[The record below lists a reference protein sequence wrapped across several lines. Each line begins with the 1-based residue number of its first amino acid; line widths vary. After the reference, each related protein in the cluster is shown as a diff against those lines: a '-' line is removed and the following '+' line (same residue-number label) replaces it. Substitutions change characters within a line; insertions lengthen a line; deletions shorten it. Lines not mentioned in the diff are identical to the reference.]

1 MKTQKRLFTSMILL
15 VIMTFSIWGCK
26 LTSILPVK
34 KSETAV
40 MADPLIG
47 LDALQTYHISF
58 QQDATGSV
66 DGQPYEYHNQV
77 EMSRLPGKLDFTR
90 RLAGTEEP
98 SSFLHLISDG
108 QAVYR
113 WADPDQPC
121 QGEIGNLPVD
131 EILDPS
137 SFLIPVSSATKIGSE
152 TMNQIQTTHYT
163 FDQNGLNISTP
174 KPDVVGELW
183 IADQGGFV
191 VKMSLSMAPP
201 AKTTGKGKE
210 ISQNWT
216 YEISQ
221 VNSIDAI
228 TLPQGCK
235 PVPSEIPVMP
245 DAQETNFASGMLSYI
260 TNSQAADVVDLYFNS
275 LPGLGWQTDQ
285 KNPGSDLVLPVSL
298 MFKKGDQKLT
308 INIDISAQSGLDV
321 NVLINSISQAST
333 TFATSTPA
341 EELPTGPAPTLNAD
355 ESGLPADIPL
365 YPGVTADITMQ
376 NVLMVNS
383 SDPLDNVVNFYLEKM
398 PGLDWELQNN
408 VVSEGTTILIW
419 QKDDR
424 MVSITI
430 MPDNDR
436 TKLVISQNE

>member
-1 MKTQKRLFTSMILL
+1 MKTQKRVFTSIIFL
-15 VIMTFSIWGCK
+15 VIMAISLWGCK
-26 LTSILPVK
+26 LTSILPAA
-34 KSETAV
+34 KSETAI
-40 MADPLIG
+40 MTDPGIG
-47 LDALQTYHISF
+47 LDSLQSYHISF
-58 QQDATGSV
+58 KQEAFGSV
-66 DGQPYEYHNQV
+66 DGQPYDYHNQV
-77 EMSRLPGKLDFTR
+77 EMSRLLAKLDFTR
-90 RLAGTEEP
+90 TLSGTEEP

-113 WADPDQPC
+113 WLDPDQPC

-137 SFLIPVSSATKIGSE
+137 SFLIPVSNATKIGSE
-152 TMNQIQTTHYT
+152 LMNQIQTTHYT
-163 FDQNGLNISTP
+163 FDQNGLNISSP

-191 VKMSLSMAPP
+191 VKMSLSIAPP
-201 AKTTGKGKE
+201 SKTTGKGKE
-210 ISQNWT
+210 IGQDWT

-228 TLPQGCK
+228 TLPQECK

-245 DAQETNFASGMLSYI
+245 DAQETNFASGVLSYI
-260 TNSQAADVVDLYFNS
+260 TNSQAADVVDLYFES

-298 MFKKGDQKLT
+298 LFKKGDQKLT
-308 INIDISAQSGLDV
+308 INIDTSAQSGLDV
-321 NVLINSISQAST
+321 DVLINSISQVPTISE
-333 TFATSTPA
+333 TSIPA
-341 EELPTGPAPTLNAD
+341 EELPTGPAPTLNAN
-355 ESGLPADIPL
+355 ESGLPEDIPL
-365 YPGVTADITMQ
+365 YPGVTADIAMQ

-383 SDPLDNVVNFYLEKM
+383 TDPLDDLVNFYLEKM
-398 PGLDWELQNN
+398 PGLDWNLQNN
-408 VVSEGTTILIW
+408 IVSEGTTVLIW

-424 MVSITI
+424 MVTITV